1 MAELLPVGVRRDGS
15 FYTRIEWAS
24 VTEKNPCFWVCNL
37 ISDDH
42 ERNGGTYGANTT
54 TTADV
59 ILSFWG
65 ETQTIGKVRIY
76 KNVGIT
82 RSVVEELARKINIYV
97 STTDDPAKIRT
108 DADKIT
114 DCEWTLVK
122 SIDIVKEFGWQE
134 ATLDAPVDAKYVR
147 IEIDGNF
154 CRLAENGEPGIPWC
168 ECSEIKLY
176 PAE

>member
-15 FYTRIEWAS
+15 YYTRIEWAN
-24 VTEKNPCFWVCNL
+24 VTEKNPCFWVCNM

-65 ETQTIGKVRIY
+65 ETQTIGKIRIY

-82 RSVVEELARKINIYV
+82 ISVVEELARYINIYV

-108 DADKIT
+108 EDDKIT

-122 SIDIVKEFGWQE
+122 KIAIEKEFGWQDVV
-134 ATLDAPVDAKYVR
+134 LDTPVEAKYVR
-147 IEIDGNF
+147 VEIEDNF
-154 CRLAENGEPGIPWC
+154 CERDENGDPAIPWC
-168 ECSEIKLY
+168 ETSEVKFY
-176 PAE
+176 PAD